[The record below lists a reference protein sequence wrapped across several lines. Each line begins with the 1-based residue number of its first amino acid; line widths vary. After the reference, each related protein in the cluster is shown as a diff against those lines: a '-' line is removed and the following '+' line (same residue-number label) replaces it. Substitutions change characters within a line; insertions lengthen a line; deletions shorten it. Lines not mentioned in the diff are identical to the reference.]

1 MDSNILDTILVVSL
15 SLMAVSSL
23 IFLVYF
29 IPVLIQLAKTL
40 EALRELTGY
49 FRDYVKG
56 ITSELGKAFGM
67 AENALGGILG
77 IFANSNI
84 TGVLEGLSA
93 GLEEFF
99 SERKR

>member
-1 MDSNILDTILVVSL
+1 MESNVLDTILVVSL

-56 ITSELGKAFGM
+56 ITSEVGKAFGM
-67 AENALGGILG
+67 AEGALGGLVG
-77 IFANSNI
+77 MLASSNLS
-84 TGVLEGLSA
+84 GLLEGLKA

-99 SERKR
+99 ED